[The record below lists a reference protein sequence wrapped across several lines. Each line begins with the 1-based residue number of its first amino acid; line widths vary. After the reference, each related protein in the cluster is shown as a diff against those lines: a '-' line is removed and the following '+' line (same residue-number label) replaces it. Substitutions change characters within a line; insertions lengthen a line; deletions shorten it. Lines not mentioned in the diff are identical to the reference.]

1 MNTPLT
7 PQVGVQRAFAE
18 KLSYP
23 VPVTPW
29 NVEQL
34 RALVVNSPDVYPGT
48 LMVEMEDWKKVRTLK
63 KSIRDDYLV

>member
-1 MNTPLT
+1 MNTPLP
-7 PQVGVQRAFAE
+7 PQVGVQRAFAK

-34 RALVVNSPDVYPGT
+34 RALVVNSPDVYPGS